1 MTDEDAREISRWHYE
16 PPYDFYDATSDQG
29 DLEELLDVERRQG
42 AYFSAFDEDGSLVG
56 FFQFE
61 SKDKTVDVGLGL
73 RPDFTG
79 RGLGVEYVLAGLEFA
94 RELFSPERFTLSVNY
109 LQRAGHPR
117 LRTRRFPER
126 QCVHAPHQRRRLAFP
141 CDGQGSLKLRRF
153 SGLSFRNL
161 RARVQRT
168 LLTSVGIVLG
178 VGIVFGVLTLSNTM
192 SGTFKNLFTRAYGS
206 ADLTVTAAGGSGG
219 FDQDTVQK
227 VRGFEGVGSAAPR
240 YSFSSSL
247 ILDTQ
252 KNGLPEVSS
261 MRLFG
266 VEPKSARLATGFE
279 LAEGKLPRSGKELT
293 LDGSSAKSAGL
304 GIGDEVTIGTP
315 EGPKKLEV
323 VGLLRIPG
331 GSFGGLAFGM
341 APLSFGQKAFD
352 KRGQISGIAVEAAE
366 GISVSDLRETLDK
379 KLGEGLQVERSET
392 RTQQVSGQLQGFK
405 IALLFFAG
413 TALFVGAFLVFNA
426 LSMTVLERTRELGML
441 RALGSTRAMIARSVV
456 LEAMLLGIFGSLLG
470 VLFGYGMAK
479 GLVYLFG
486 KAFLFEITALILS
499 PFAFVSAI
507 VVGIAVTVVAAL
519 YPAMK
524 AGRVSPV
531 TAMRAR
537 SGGAESRRPRGVSV
551 FAPILGLLLAGA
563 GVPWIYYLAKNL
575 SASLEGFVYASGIV
589 AIIAAFLGISLVIPV
604 LVRPLA
610 ALFSPVLAL
619 LFGVEGRMA
628 AANATRN
635 RARTALTA
643 SALMV
648 GISLVVA
655 FSALGG
661 SLLGSIRDYLDGS
674 LGSDYV
680 VQPTE
685 QTSDAGFSAKLPEE
699 IGRVEGVEKTT
710 SIVSTFRQDGKEVD
724 AVFGVDQNYPEIFRV
739 NYTAGGSD
747 SFSKLEDGDALVGKQ
762 LARDRKLSVGSKIE
776 IPGPKGRKKYEVEG
790 ILDNDVIGGGTG
802 IYLSKETLASDF
814 NETESEFL
822 AVKARPGS
830 NRDALEH
837 RIEDVLEDFPQ
848 FTLYSNAE
856 WKAQIESDFNRQ
868 YVFFYAI
875 MGVSVA
881 VSAFGVVNT
890 LSMSV
895 FERTREIGILRAVGT
910 TRLQIGRLII
920 DEGIVISLIGCLAGV
935 ALGSLLGYLFVQGSG
950 AGGFE
955 IDFYY
960 PKLPALA
967 ALLSG
972 LFIGIFAGLLPALSA
987 ARKSIVEAVQYE

>member
-1 MTDEDAREISRWHYE
+1 
-16 PPYDFYDATSDQG
+16 
-29 DLEELLDVERRQG
+29 V
-42 AYFSAFDEDGSLVG
+42 
-56 FFQFE
+56 
-61 SKDKTVDVGLGL
+61 
-73 RPDFTG
+73 
-79 RGLGVEYVLAGLEFA
+79 
-94 RELFSPERFTLSVNY
+94 
-109 LQRAGHPR
+109 
-117 LRTRRFPER
+117 
-126 QCVHAPHQRRRLAFP
+126 
-141 CDGQGSLKLRRF
+141 KLRRF

-161 RARVQRT
+161 RARAQRT
-168 LLTSVGIVLG
+168 LLTAVGIVLG

-192 SGTFKNLFTRAYGS
+192 SGTFQDLFTRAYGS
-206 ADLTVTAAGGSGG
+206 SDLTVTAAGGSGG
-219 FDQDTVQK
+219 FDQEVAQR
-227 VRGFEGVGSAAPR
+227 VRDHKGVESAAPR

-247 ILDTQ
+247 ILT
-252 KNGLPEVSS
+252 KKKAPPEVRS

-266 VEPKSARLATGFE
+266 VEPRSAGLATGFE
-279 LAEGKLPRSGKELT
+279 LTDGHFPQDRKQLT
-293 LDGSSAKSAGL
+293 LDGGSAESAGL
-304 GIGDEVTIGTP
+304 KLGDKVTVGTP
-315 EGPKKLEV
+315 EGPKKLEL

-341 APLSFGQKAFD
+341 VPLSYGQGVFD

-366 GISVSDLRETLDK
+366 GTSLAGLREGLNRE
-379 KLGEGLQVERSET
+379 LGEGLQVQRSET
-392 RTQQVSGQLQGFK
+392 RTQQVTGQLQGFK

-413 TALFVGAFLVFNA
+413 TSLFVGAFLVFNA

-456 LEAMLLGIFGSLLG
+456 LEAVMLGALGSLLG
-470 VLFGYGMAK
+470 LLFGYGMAK

-486 KAFLFEITALILS
+486 KAFLFEITNLVLS
-499 PFAFVSAI
+499 PFALISAVI
-507 VVGIAVTVVAAL
+507 VGVAVTVFAAL
-519 YPAMK
+519 YPATK

-531 TAMRAR
+531 EAMRAR
-537 SGGAESRRPRGVSV
+537 SGGAAGEKGRSRGLSV
-551 FAPILGLLLAGA
+551 FGPVLGLLLAGA

-575 SASLEGFVYASGIV
+575 SAELEGFVYASGIV
-589 AIIAAFLGISLVIPV
+589 AIIAAFLGISLIIPV

-610 ALFSPVLAL
+610 ALFSPALRL

-661 SLLGSIRDYLDGS
+661 SLLGSIRDYLDSS

-680 VQPTE
+680 VQPT
-685 QTSDAGFSAKLPEE
+685 QQNSDAGFTTKLPDR
-699 IGRVEGVEKTT
+699 IKRVQGVEKTT
-710 SIVSTFRQDGKEVD
+710 SIVSSFRQDGKKLD
-724 AVFGVDQNYPEIFRV
+724 SVFGVDQNYPEIFRV
-739 NYTAGGSD
+739 DYAAGGRG
-747 SFSKLEDGDALVGKQ
+747 SFSRLENGGALVGKQ
-762 LARDRKLSVGSKIE
+762 LAKERKLGVGSKIE
-776 IPGPKGRKKYEVEG
+776 IPGPKGRKKYPIEG
-790 ILDNDVIGGGTG
+790 VLQNDVIGGGTG
-802 IYLSKETLASDF
+802 IYLSKETLADDF

-830 NRDALEH
+830 NRAVLER
-837 RIEDVLEDFPQ
+837 RIEGILEDYPQ
-848 FTLYSNAE
+848 FTVYSNAE

-910 TRLQIGRLII
+910 TRLQVGRLII
-920 DEGIVISLIGCLAGV
+920 DEGIVISLIGCLVGV
-935 ALGSLLGYLFVQGSG
+935 ALGSLLGYLFVRGSG

-960 PKLPALA
+960 PQLPALA

-972 LFIGIFAGLLPALSA
+972 LFIGVFAGLLPARSA

>member
-1 MTDEDAREISRWHYE
+1 
-16 PPYDFYDATSDQG
+16 
-29 DLEELLDVERRQG
+29 V
-42 AYFSAFDEDGSLVG
+42 
-56 FFQFE
+56 
-61 SKDKTVDVGLGL
+61 
-73 RPDFTG
+73 
-79 RGLGVEYVLAGLEFA
+79 
-94 RELFSPERFTLSVNY
+94 
-109 LQRAGHPR
+109 
-117 LRTRRFPER
+117 
-126 QCVHAPHQRRRLAFP
+126 
-141 CDGQGSLKLRRF
+141 KLRRF

-168 LLTSVGIVLG
+168 LLTAVGIVLG

-192 SGTFKNLFTRAYGS
+192 SATFKDLFARAYGS
-206 ADLTVTAAGGSGG
+206 SDLTITAAGGSGG
-219 FDQDTVQK
+219 FDQNVVQK
-227 VRGFEGVGSAAPR
+227 VRGYEGVGSAAPR

-247 ILDTQ
+247 ILE
-252 KNGLPEVSS
+252 KENGLPEVRS

-266 VEPKSARLATGFE
+266 VEPRSASLATGFE
-279 LAEGKLPRSGKELT
+279 LTDGRFPQSGKELT
-293 LDGSSAKSAGL
+293 LDGGSAESAGL
-304 GIGDEVTIGTP
+304 GIGDRVTVGTP
-315 EGPKKLEV
+315 EGPKKLEL

-341 APLSFGQKAFD
+341 VPLSFGQEAFD

-366 GISVSDLRETLDK
+366 GVSISDLRNSLDK

-392 RTQQVSGQLQGFK
+392 RTRQVSGQLQGFK

-413 TALFVGAFLVFNA
+413 TSLFVGAFLVFNA

-441 RALGSTRAMIARSVV
+441 RALGSTRAMIARSVI
-456 LEAMLLGIFGSLLG
+456 LEAMLLGALGSLLG

-486 KAFLFEITALILS
+486 KAFLFKITTLILS
-499 PFAFVSAI
+499 PFALVSAI

-519 YPAMK
+519 HPAMR
-524 AGRVSPV
+524 AGRISPV
-531 TAMRAR
+531 AAMRAR
-537 SGGAESRRPRGVSV
+537 SGGATNGGKRSRGLSIIGPV
-551 FAPILGLLLAGA
+551 LGLVLAGA
-563 GVPWIYYLAKNL
+563 GVPWIYYLARNL
-575 SASLEGFVYASGIV
+575 SANLEGFIYASGIV
-589 AIIAAFLGISLVIPV
+589 AIIAAFLGISLIIPV

-610 ALFSPVLAL
+610 ALFSPALRL

-635 RARTALTA
+635 RGRTALTA

-680 VQPTE
+680 VQPA
-685 QTSDAGFSAKLPEE
+685 QQNSDAGFSAKLPEE
-699 IGRVEGVEKTT
+699 ISRVQGVERTT
-710 SIVSTFRQDGKEVD
+710 SIVSSFRQDGKRVD
-724 AVFGVDQNYPEIFRV
+724 AIFGVDENYPEIFRV
-739 NYTAGGSD
+739 NYAAGGAD
-747 SFSKLEDGDALVGKQ
+747 AFSKLKDGGALVGKQ
-762 LARDRKLSVGSKIE
+762 FAEDRKIGVGSKIE
-776 IPGPKGRKKYEVEG
+776 IPGPKGRKKYPVEG
-790 ILDNDVIGGGTG
+790 ILKNDVIGGGTG
-802 IYLSKETLASDF
+802 IYLSKKTLADDF

-830 NRDALEH
+830 DRDALE
-837 RIEDVLEDFPQ
+837 RKIKEILKDYPQ

-856 WKAQIESDFNRQ
+856 WKAQIENDFNRQ

-920 DEGIVISLIGCLAGV
+920 DEGVVISLIGCLVGV
-935 ALGSLLGYLFVQGSG
+935 ALGSLLGYLFVRGSG

-960 PKLPALA
+960 PRLPALA

-972 LFIGIFAGLLPALSA
+972 LFIGVFAGLLPARSA

>member
-1 MTDEDAREISRWHYE
+1 
-16 PPYDFYDATSDQG
+16 
-29 DLEELLDVERRQG
+29 V
-42 AYFSAFDEDGSLVG
+42 
-56 FFQFE
+56 
-61 SKDKTVDVGLGL
+61 
-73 RPDFTG
+73 
-79 RGLGVEYVLAGLEFA
+79 
-94 RELFSPERFTLSVNY
+94 
-109 LQRAGHPR
+109 
-117 LRTRRFPER
+117 
-126 QCVHAPHQRRRLAFP
+126 
-141 CDGQGSLKLRRF
+141 KLRRF

-168 LLTSVGIVLG
+168 LLTAVGIVLG

-192 SGTFKNLFTRAYGS
+192 SGTFKELFTRAYGS

-219 FDQDTVQK
+219 FDQKAVEE
-227 VRGFEGVGSAAPR
+227 VRGYEGVESAAPR
-240 YSFSSSL
+240 YSLSSSL
-247 ILDTQ
+247 ILYKGQ
-252 KNGLPEVSS
+252 KNSLPEVRS

-266 VEPKSARLATGFE
+266 VEPQSAKLATGFE
-279 LAEGKLPRSGKELT
+279 LTDGHFPRSGTELT
-293 LDGSSAKSAGL
+293 LDGGSAKRSGL
-304 GIGDEVTIGTP
+304 GIGDRVTVGTP
-315 EGPKKLEV
+315 EGPKELRL

-341 APLSFGQKAFD
+341 APLPFAQKAFD
-352 KRGQISGIAVEAAE
+352 KQGQISGIAVEAAE
-366 GISVSDLRETLDK
+366 GVSVSDLGERLDRR
-379 KLGEGLQVERSET
+379 LGEGLQAERSET
-392 RTQQVSGQLQGFK
+392 RTQEISGQLQGFK

-413 TALFVGAFLVFNA
+413 TSLFVGAFLVFNA
-426 LSMTVLERTRELGML
+426 LSMTILERTRELGML
-441 RALGSTRAMIARSVV
+441 RALGSTRAMIARSVIV
-456 LEAMLLGIFGSLLG
+456 EAMLLGVIGSLLG
-470 VLFGYGMAK
+470 VLFGYAMAR

-486 KAFLFEITALILS
+486 RAFLFEITSLVLS
-499 PFAFVSAI
+499 PFALVSAI

-531 TAMRAR
+531 EAMRAR
-537 SGGAESRRPRGVSV
+537 SAGATAETGHSRVVSLLAPV
-551 FAPILGLLLAGA
+551 FGLALAGA
-563 GVPWIYYLAKNL
+563 GIPWIYYLAKNL
-575 SASLEGFVYASGIV
+575 SASLGGLVYASGIA
-589 AIIAAFLGISLVIPV
+589 AIIAAFLGISLVIPI

-610 ALFSPVLAL
+610 ALFSPVLRL

-635 RARTALTA
+635 RGRTALTA

-680 VQPTE
+680 VQPT
-685 QTSDAGFSAKLPEE
+685 QQNSDAGFTAELPEK
-699 IGRVEGVEKTT
+699 IGRVQGVEKTT
-710 SIVSTFRQDGKEVD
+710 SIVSTFRQDGKKVD
-724 AVFGVDQNYPEIFRV
+724 AVFGVDQNYPGIFRV
-739 NYTAGGSD
+739 NYAAGGPD
-747 SFSKLEDGDALVGKQ
+747 AFSRLKNGDALVGKQ
-762 LARDRKLSVGSKIE
+762 LAQDRKLELGSRIE
-776 IPGPKGRKKYEVEG
+776 LLGPKGVKKYRVEG
-790 ILDNDVIGGGTG
+790 ILKNDIVGGGMG
-802 IYLSKETLASDF
+802 IYLSHKILASDF
-814 NETESEFL
+814 NETQSEFL
-822 AVKARPGS
+822 AIKARPGS
-830 NRDALEH
+830 DREVLAH
-837 RIEDVLEDFPQ
+837 RIEAVLEDYPQ

-920 DEGIVISLIGCLAGV
+920 DEGIVISLIGCLIGV

-972 LFIGIFAGLLPALSA
+972 LFIGIFAGLLPARSA
-987 ARKSIVEAVQYE
+987 ARKGIVEAVQYE

>member
-1 MTDEDAREISRWHYE
+1 
-16 PPYDFYDATSDQG
+16 
-29 DLEELLDVERRQG
+29 V
-42 AYFSAFDEDGSLVG
+42 
-56 FFQFE
+56 
-61 SKDKTVDVGLGL
+61 
-73 RPDFTG
+73 
-79 RGLGVEYVLAGLEFA
+79 
-94 RELFSPERFTLSVNY
+94 
-109 LQRAGHPR
+109 
-117 LRTRRFPER
+117 
-126 QCVHAPHQRRRLAFP
+126 
-141 CDGQGSLKLRRF
+141 KLRRF

-168 LLTSVGIVLG
+168 LLTAVGIVLG

-192 SGTFKNLFTRAYGS
+192 SGTFEELFTRAYGS
-206 ADLTVTAAGGSGG
+206 ADLTITAAGGSGG
-219 FDQDTVQK
+219 FDQNAVEE
-227 VRGFEGVGSAAPR
+227 VRGYEGVESAAPR
-240 YSFSSSL
+240 YSLSSSL
-247 ILDTQ
+247 ILDTRRE
-252 KNGLPEVSS
+252 NGLPEVRS

-266 VEPKSARLATGFE
+266 VEPQSAKLATGFE
-279 LAEGKLPRSGKELT
+279 LTDGHFPRSGKELT
-293 LDGSSAKSAGL
+293 LDGGSAKRSGL
-304 GIGDEVTIGTP
+304 RIGDRVTVGTP
-315 EGPKKLEV
+315 EGPKELTL

-341 APLSFGQKAFD
+341 APLPFAQKAFD
-352 KRGQISGIAVEAAE
+352 KQGQISGIAVEAAA
-366 GISVSDLRETLDK
+366 GVSVSDLGKRLDRR
-379 KLGEGLQVERSET
+379 LGEGLQAERSET
-392 RTQQVSGQLQGFK
+392 RTQEISGQLQGFK

-413 TALFVGAFLVFNA
+413 TSLFVGAFLVFNA
-426 LSMTVLERTRELGML
+426 LSMTILERTRELGML
-441 RALGSTRAMIARSVV
+441 RALGSTRAMIARSVIV
-456 LEAMLLGIFGSLLG
+456 EAMLLGVIGSLLG
-470 VLFGYGMAK
+470 VLFGYGMAR

-486 KAFLFEITALILS
+486 RAYLFEITSLILS

-519 YPAMK
+519 YPAVK

-531 TAMRAR
+531 EAMRAR
-537 SGGAESRRPRGVSV
+537 SAGAAKTGHSRGLSLLAPV
-551 FAPILGLLLAGA
+551 FGLALAGA
-563 GVPWIYYLAKNL
+563 GMPWIYYLAKNL
-575 SASLEGFVYASGIV
+575 SASLGGLVYASGIA

-610 ALFSPVLAL
+610 ALFSPVLRL

-635 RARTALTA
+635 RGRTALTA

-680 VQPTE
+680 VQPT
-685 QTSDAGFSAKLPEE
+685 QQNSDAGFSSELPGK
-699 IGRVEGVEKTT
+699 IGRVQGVEKTT
-710 SIVSTFRQDGKEVD
+710 SIVSTFRQNGKKVD
-724 AVFGVDQNYPEIFRV
+724 AVFGVDQNYPGIFRV
-739 NYTAGGSD
+739 NYAAGGPD
-747 SFSKLEDGDALVGKQ
+747 AFSRLKNGNALVGKQ
-762 LARDRKLSVGSKIE
+762 LAKERKLAVGSRIE
-776 IPGPKGRKKYEVEG
+776 LLGPEGEKKYRVEG
-790 ILDNDVIGGGTG
+790 ILKNDIVGGGMG
-802 IYLSKETLASDF
+802 IYLSKGILASDF
-814 NETESEFL
+814 NETQSEFL
-822 AVKARPGS
+822 AIKARSGS
-830 NRDALEH
+830 DREALAR
-837 RIEDVLEDFPQ
+837 RIEAVLEDYPQ

-920 DEGIVISLIGCLAGV
+920 DEGIVISLIGCLIGV

-960 PKLPALA
+960 PRLPALA

-972 LFIGIFAGLLPALSA
+972 LFIGVFAGLLPARSA
-987 ARKSIVEAVQYE
+987 ARKGIVEAVQYE

>member
-1 MTDEDAREISRWHYE
+1 
-16 PPYDFYDATSDQG
+16 
-29 DLEELLDVERRQG
+29 
-42 AYFSAFDEDGSLVG
+42 
-56 FFQFE
+56 
-61 SKDKTVDVGLGL
+61 
-73 RPDFTG
+73 
-79 RGLGVEYVLAGLEFA
+79 
-94 RELFSPERFTLSVNY
+94 
-109 LQRAGHPR
+109 
-117 LRTRRFPER
+117 
-126 QCVHAPHQRRRLAFP
+126 
-141 CDGQGSLKLRRF
+141 
-153 SGLSFRNL
+153 SFRNL
-161 RARVQRT
+161 RARIQRT
-168 LLTSVGIVLG
+168 LLTAIGIVLG
-178 VGIVFGVLTLSNTM
+178 VGIVFGVITLSDTM
-192 SGTFKNLFTRAYGS
+192 SGTFKELFTRAYGS

-219 FDQDTVQK
+219 FDQKVVEK
-227 VRGFEGVGSAAPR
+227 VRGYEGVRSAAPR
-240 YSFSSSL
+240 YSLSSSL
-247 ILDTQ
+247 ILER
-252 KNGLPEVSS
+252 KNRLPEVRT

-266 VEPKSARLATGFE
+266 VEPESAKLATGFE
-279 LAEGKLPRSGKELT
+279 LTGGHFPRSGTQLT
-293 LDGSSAKSAGL
+293 LDGGSAKSAGL
-304 GIGDEVTIGTP
+304 RIGDRVTVGTP
-315 EGPKKLEV
+315 EGPRKLKL

-341 APLSFGQKAFD
+341 TPLPFAQRAFD
-352 KRGQISGIAVEAAE
+352 KQGQISGIAVEATDDV
-366 GISVSDLRETLDK
+366 SVSELKVRLDK

-392 RTQQVSGQLQGFK
+392 RTQEISGQLQGFK
-405 IALLFFAG
+405 LALLFFAG
-413 TALFVGAFLVFNA
+413 TSLFVGAFLVFNA

-441 RALGSTRAMIARSVV
+441 RALGSTRAMIARSVIV
-456 LEAMLLGIFGSLLG
+456 EAALLGVLGSVLG

-486 KAFLFEITALILS
+486 KAFLFEITTLVLT
-499 PFAFVSAI
+499 PFALVSAI

-519 YPAMK
+519 YPALR

-531 TAMRAR
+531 EAMRAR
-537 SGGAESRRPRGVSV
+537 SGIKTTETKRSRGVLR
-551 FAPILGLLLAGA
+551 FAPVLGFLLAGA

-575 SASLEGFVYASGIV
+575 SSDLGGLVYASGIT

-610 ALFSPVLAL
+610 ALFSPLLRL

-635 RARTALTA
+635 RGRTALTA

-661 SLLGSIRDYLDGS
+661 SLLSSIRDYLDGS

-680 VQPTE
+680 VQPT
-685 QTSDAGFSAKLPEE
+685 QQNSDAGFSAKLPEE
-699 IGRVEGVEKTT
+699 VNHVPGVEKTT
-710 SIVSTFRQDGKEVD
+710 SIVSTFRREGQKVSL
-724 AVFGVDQNYPEIFRV
+724 VFGVDENYPEIFRV
-739 NYTAGGSD
+739 NYASGGPD
-747 SFSKLEDGDALVGKQ
+747 AFSKVEDGGALVGKQ
-762 LARDRKLSVGSKIE
+762 IAEDRNLSVGSKIKL
-776 IPGPKGRKKYEVEG
+776 PGPQGVKKYKVEG
-790 ILDNDVIGGGTG
+790 IIKNDIIGGGMG
-802 IYLSKETLASDF
+802 IYMSKGTLASDF

-822 AVKARPGS
+822 AIKAEPGS
-830 NRDALEH
+830 DRDALAR
-837 RIEDVLEDFPQ
+837 RINKVLKDYPQ

-920 DEGIVISLIGCLAGV
+920 DEGIVISLIGCLVGV

-960 PKLPALA
+960 PRLPALA

-972 LFIGIFAGLLPALSA
+972 LFIGVFAGLLPARSA
-987 ARKSIVEAVQYE
+987 ARKDIVEAVQYE

>member
-1 MTDEDAREISRWHYE
+1 M
-16 PPYDFYDATSDQG
+16 
-29 DLEELLDVERRQG
+29 
-42 AYFSAFDEDGSLVG
+42 
-56 FFQFE
+56 
-61 SKDKTVDVGLGL
+61 
-73 RPDFTG
+73 
-79 RGLGVEYVLAGLEFA
+79 
-94 RELFSPERFTLSVNY
+94 
-109 LQRAGHPR
+109 
-117 LRTRRFPER
+117 
-126 QCVHAPHQRRRLAFP
+126 
-141 CDGQGSLKLRRF
+141 KLRRF

-168 LLTSVGIVLG
+168 LLTAVGIVLG

-192 SGTFKNLFTRAYGS
+192 SGTFKELFTRAYGS
-206 ADLTVTAAGGSGG
+206 SDLVVTAAGGSGG
-219 FDQDTVQK
+219 FDQKTVEK
-227 VRGFEGVGSAAPR
+227 VRGYTGVASAAPR

-247 ILDTQ
+247 ILH
-252 KNGLPEVSS
+252 KKKLGPPEVRS

-266 VEPKSARLATGFE
+266 VEPKSAGLATGFE
-279 LAEGKLPRSGKELT
+279 LTRGHFPRSGKELT
-293 LDGSSAKSAGL
+293 LDGGSAKSAGL
-304 GIGDEVTIGTP
+304 EIGDTVTVGTP
-315 EGPKKLEV
+315 EGPKKLEL

-341 APLSFGQKAFD
+341 VPLPFGQKAFD
-352 KRGQISGIAVEAAE
+352 KKGQISGISVEAAD
-366 GISVSDLRETLDK
+366 GVSDLRGELDK
-379 KLGEGLQVERSET
+379 ELGKGLQVERSET
-392 RTQQVSGQLQGFK
+392 RTQQVSGQLQGFT

-413 TALFVGAFLVFNA
+413 TSLFVGAFLVFNA

-441 RALGSTRAMIARSVV
+441 RALGSTRAMIARSVIV
-456 LEAMLLGIFGSLLG
+456 EAILLGILGSFLG
-470 VLFGYGMAK
+470 VLFGYGMAR

-486 KAFLFEITALILS
+486 KAFLFEITDLALS
-499 PFAFVSAI
+499 PFALVSAV

-519 YPAMK
+519 YPALN

-531 TAMRAR
+531 EAMRAR
-537 SGGAESRRPRGVSV
+537 SGGVAGEGRRSSV
-551 FAPILGLLLAGA
+551 FSVLGPVLGLLLAGA

-575 SASLEGFVYASGIV
+575 SSSLEGLVYASGIV
-589 AIIAAFLGISLVIPV
+589 AIIAAFLGVSLIIPV
-604 LVRPLA
+604 LVGPLA
-610 ALFSPVLAL
+610 WLFSPAL
-619 LFGVEGRMA
+619 RLFFGVEGTMA

-635 RARTALTA
+635 RGRTALTA

-661 SLLGSIRDYLDGS
+661 SLLGSIRDYLDDS

-680 VQPTE
+680 VQPT
-685 QTSDAGFSAKLPEE
+685 QQNSDAGFSAKLPGE
-699 IGRVEGVEKTT
+699 IDRVDGVEKTT
-710 SIVSTFRQDGKEVD
+710 SIVSSFRQDGKKVD
-724 AVFGVDQNYPEIFRV
+724 SVFGVDENYPEIFRV
-739 NYTAGGSD
+739 NYAAGGPNA
-747 SFSKLEDGDALVGKQ
+747 FSTLKDGGALIGKQ
-762 LARDRKLSVGSKIE
+762 LAEDRNLGVGSRIE
-776 IPGPKGRKKYEVEG
+776 IPGPKGRKKYPVEG
-790 ILDNDVIGGGTG
+790 ILKNDLIGGGTG
-802 IYLSKETLASDF
+802 IYLSKEVLASDF

-830 NRDALEH
+830 NRGALEH
-837 RIEDVLEDFPQ
+837 RIREVLKDYPQ

-920 DEGIVISLIGCLAGV
+920 DEGVVISLIGCLVGV
-935 ALGSLLGYLFVQGSG
+935 ALGSLLGYLFVRGSG

-972 LFIGIFAGLLPALSA
+972 LFIGIFAGLLPARSA

>member
-1 MTDEDAREISRWHYE
+1 
-16 PPYDFYDATSDQG
+16 
-29 DLEELLDVERRQG
+29 V
-42 AYFSAFDEDGSLVG
+42 
-56 FFQFE
+56 
-61 SKDKTVDVGLGL
+61 
-73 RPDFTG
+73 
-79 RGLGVEYVLAGLEFA
+79 
-94 RELFSPERFTLSVNY
+94 
-109 LQRAGHPR
+109 
-117 LRTRRFPER
+117 
-126 QCVHAPHQRRRLAFP
+126 
-141 CDGQGSLKLRRF
+141 KLRRF

-161 RARVQRT
+161 RARAQRT
-168 LLTSVGIVLG
+168 LLTAVGIVLG

-192 SGTFKNLFTRAYGS
+192 SGTFQDLFTRAYGS
-206 ADLTVTAAGGSGG
+206 SDLTVTAAGGSGG
-219 FDQDTVQK
+219 FDQEVAQR
-227 VRGFEGVGSAAPR
+227 VRDHKGVESAAPR

-247 ILDTQ
+247 ILT
-252 KNGLPEVSS
+252 KKKAPPEVRS

-266 VEPKSARLATGFE
+266 VEPRSAGLATGFE
-279 LAEGKLPRSGKELT
+279 LTDGHFPQDRKQLT
-293 LDGSSAKSAGL
+293 LDGGSAESAGL
-304 GIGDEVTIGTP
+304 KLGDKVTVGTP
-315 EGPKKLEV
+315 EGPKKLEL

-341 APLSFGQKAFD
+341 VPLSYGQGVFD

-366 GISVSDLRETLDK
+366 GTSLAGLREGLNRE
-379 KLGEGLQVERSET
+379 LGEGLQVQRSET
-392 RTQQVSGQLQGFK
+392 RTQQVTGQLQGFK

-413 TALFVGAFLVFNA
+413 TSLFVGAFLVFNA

-456 LEAMLLGIFGSLLG
+456 LEAVMLGALGSLLG
-470 VLFGYGMAK
+470 LLFGYGMAK

-486 KAFLFEITALILS
+486 KAFLFEITNLVLS
-499 PFAFVSAI
+499 PFALISAVI
-507 VVGIAVTVVAAL
+507 VGVAVTVFAAL
-519 YPAMK
+519 YPATK

-531 TAMRAR
+531 EAMRAR
-537 SGGAESRRPRGVSV
+537 SGGAAGEKGRSRGLSV
-551 FAPILGLLLAGA
+551 FGPVLGLLLAGA

-575 SASLEGFVYASGIV
+575 SAELEGFVYASGIV
-589 AIIAAFLGISLVIPV
+589 AIIAAFLGISLIIPV

-610 ALFSPVLAL
+610 ALFSPALRL

-661 SLLGSIRDYLDGS
+661 SLLGSIRDYLDSS

-680 VQPTE
+680 VQPT
-685 QTSDAGFSAKLPEE
+685 QQNSDAGFTTKLPDR
-699 IGRVEGVEKTT
+699 IKRVQGVEKTT
-710 SIVSTFRQDGKEVD
+710 SIVSSFRQDGKKLD
-724 AVFGVDQNYPEIFRV
+724 SVFGVDQNYPEIFRV
-739 NYTAGGSD
+739 DYAAGGRG
-747 SFSKLEDGDALVGKQ
+747 SFSRLENGGALVGKQ
-762 LARDRKLSVGSKIE
+762 LAKERKLGVGSKIE
-776 IPGPKGRKKYEVEG
+776 IPGPKGRKKYPIEG
-790 ILDNDVIGGGTG
+790 VLQNDVIGGGTG
-802 IYLSKETLASDF
+802 IYLSKETLADDF

-830 NRDALEH
+830 NRAVLER
-837 RIEDVLEDFPQ
+837 RIEGILEDYPQ
-848 FTLYSNAE
+848 FTVYSNAE

-910 TRLQIGRLII
+910 TRLQVGRLII
-920 DEGIVISLIGCLAGV
+920 DEGIVISLIGCLVGV
-935 ALGSLLGYLFVQGSG
+935 ALGSLLGYLFVRGSG

-960 PKLPALA
+960 PQLPSLA

-972 LFIGIFAGLLPALSA
+972 LFIGVFAGLLPARSA

>member
-1 MTDEDAREISRWHYE
+1 
-16 PPYDFYDATSDQG
+16 
-29 DLEELLDVERRQG
+29 V
-42 AYFSAFDEDGSLVG
+42 
-56 FFQFE
+56 
-61 SKDKTVDVGLGL
+61 K
-73 RPDFTG
+73 
-79 RGLGVEYVLAGLEFA
+79 
-94 RELFSPERFTLSVNY
+94 
-109 LQRAGHPR
+109 
-117 LRTRRFPER
+117 
-126 QCVHAPHQRRRLAFP
+126 
-141 CDGQGSLKLRRF
+141 LKRF
-153 SGLSFRNL
+153 SGLSLRNL
-161 RARVQRT
+161 RARFQRT
-168 LLTSVGIVLG
+168 LLTAIGIVLG

-192 SGTFKNLFTRAYGS
+192 SGTFTELFTRAYGT

-219 FDQDTVQK
+219 FEQK
-227 VRGFEGVGSAAPR
+227 AVEEVRSYEEVESAAPR
-240 YSFSSSL
+240 YSLSSSL
-247 ILDTQ
+247 ILDKGQ

-266 VEPKSARLATGFE
+266 IEPRSAKLATGFE
-279 LAEGKLPRSGKELT
+279 LTDGHFPRSGNELT
-293 LDGSSAKSAGL
+293 LDGGSAKRSGL
-304 GIGDEVTIGTP
+304 HIGDKLTVGTP
-315 EGPKKLEV
+315 EGPKKLKL

-341 APLSFGQKAFD
+341 APLPFVQNAFD
-352 KRGQISGIAVEAAE
+352 KRGQISGISVEAAE
-366 GISVSDLRETLDK
+366 GVSVSDLEEKLDRV
-379 KLGEGLQVERSET
+379 LGEGLQAERSEK
-392 RTQQVSGQLQGFK
+392 RTQEVSSQLQGFK

-413 TALFVGAFLVFNA
+413 TSLFVGAFLVFNA
-426 LSMTVLERTRELGML
+426 LSMTILERTRELGML
-441 RALGSTRAMIARSVV
+441 RALGSTRTMIARSVIV
-456 LEAMLLGIFGSLLG
+456 EAMLLGVLGSLLG
-470 VLFGYGMAK
+470 VLFGYGMAR

-486 KAFLFEITALILS
+486 RAFLFEITSLVLS
-499 PFAFVSAI
+499 PFALISAI

-531 TAMRAR
+531 EAMRAR
-537 SGGAESRRPRGVSV
+537 SAGAAETGHSRGLSLLAPV
-551 FAPILGLLLAGA
+551 FGLVLAGA
-563 GVPWIYYLAKNL
+563 GIPWIYFLAKNL
-575 SASLEGFVYASGIV
+575 SASLDGLIYASGIA
-589 AIIAAFLGISLVIPV
+589 AIIAAFLGISLVIPI

-610 ALFSPVLAL
+610 ALFSPMLRL

-635 RARTALTA
+635 RGRTALTA

-680 VQPTE
+680 VQPT
-685 QTSDAGFSAKLPEE
+685 QQNSDDGFSATLPGK
-699 IGRVEGVEKTT
+699 IGRVHGVEKTT
-710 SIVSTFRQDGKEVD
+710 SIVSTFRQDGKKVD

-739 NYTAGGSD
+739 DYASGGPD
-747 SFSKLEDGDALVGKQ
+747 AFSKLKNGDAVIGKQ
-762 LARDRKLSVGSKIE
+762 LAKDRGLDLGSRME
-776 IPGPKGRKKYEVEG
+776 IPGPKGRKQYRVEG
-790 ILDNDVIGGGTG
+790 ILENDIVGGGMG
-802 IYLSKETLASDF
+802 IYLSQEILASDF
-814 NETESEFL
+814 NETQSEFL
-822 AVKARPGS
+822 AIKARPGS
-830 NRDALEH
+830 DREALAR
-837 RIEDVLEDFPQ
+837 RIEDVLKDYPQ

-920 DEGIVISLIGCLAGV
+920 DEGIVISLIGCLIGV

-972 LFIGIFAGLLPALSA
+972 LFIGIFAGLLPARSA
-987 ARKSIVEAVQYE
+987 ARKGIVDAVQYE

>member
-1 MTDEDAREISRWHYE
+1 M
-16 PPYDFYDATSDQG
+16 
-29 DLEELLDVERRQG
+29 
-42 AYFSAFDEDGSLVG
+42 
-56 FFQFE
+56 
-61 SKDKTVDVGLGL
+61 K
-73 RPDFTG
+73 
-79 RGLGVEYVLAGLEFA
+79 
-94 RELFSPERFTLSVNY
+94 
-109 LQRAGHPR
+109 
-117 LRTRRFPER
+117 
-126 QCVHAPHQRRRLAFP
+126 
-141 CDGQGSLKLRRF
+141 LKRF
-153 SGLSFRNL
+153 SGLSVRNL
-161 RARVQRT
+161 RARLQRT
-168 LLTSVGIVLG
+168 LLTTVGIVLG
-178 VGIVFGVLTLSNTM
+178 VGIVFGVLTLSDTM
-192 SGTFKNLFTRAYGS
+192 SGTFNDLFSRAYGA

-219 FDQDTVQK
+219 FDEGVAQK
-227 VRGFEGVGSAAPR
+227 VRGYEGVESAAPR
-240 YSFSSSL
+240 YALSSSL
-247 ILDTQ
+247 ILERKD
-252 KNGLPEVSS
+252 KLPDVRG

-266 VEPKSARLATGFE
+266 VEPASAELATGFE
-279 LAEGKLPRSGKELT
+279 LTDGRFPRKGGELT
-293 LDGSSAKSAGL
+293 LDGGSAEAAGL
-304 GIGDEVTIGTP
+304 EIGDKVTIGTP
-315 EGPKKLEV
+315 EGPEELEL

-341 APLSFGQKAFD
+341 APLPFAQEAFD

-366 GISVSDLRETLDK
+366 GVPASDLKERLNER
-379 KLGEGLQVERSET
+379 LGEGLQAERSET
-392 RTQQVSGQLQGFK
+392 RTQEISGQLQGFK
-405 IALLFFAG
+405 LALLFFAG
-413 TALFVGAFLVFNA
+413 TSLFVGAFLVFNA
-426 LSMTVLERTRELGML
+426 LSMTILERTRELGML

-456 LEAMLLGIFGSLLG
+456 AEALLLGVIGSVLG

-479 GLVYLFG
+479 GLVFLFG
-486 KAFLFEITALILS
+486 KAFLFEITTLVLT
-499 PFAFVSAI
+499 PFALVSAI

-519 YPAMK
+519 YPALR

-531 TAMRAR
+531 EAMRAR
-537 SGGAESRRPRGVSV
+537 SGGTIRRTDGIVRL
-551 FAPILGLLLAGA
+551 APLLGLVLTGV
-563 GVPWIYYLAKNL
+563 GVPWIYFLAKNL
-575 SASLEGFVYASGIV
+575 SANLGGLVYASGIA

-604 LVRPLA
+604 LVGPLA
-610 ALFSPVLAL
+610 ALFSPVLRL

-635 RARTALTA
+635 RGRTALTA

-680 VQPTE
+680 VQPT
-685 QTSDAGFSAKLPEE
+685 QQNSDAGFSAELPRE
-699 IGRVEGVEKTT
+699 IGRVPGVERTT
-710 SIVSTFRQDGKEVD
+710 SIVSTFRRDGSKVSL
-724 AVFGVDQNYPEIFRV
+724 VFGVDENYPRIFRLG
-739 NYTAGGSD
+739 YAAGGPD
-747 SFSKLEDGDALVGKQ
+747 AFSKLGDGGALVGKQ
-762 LARDRKLSVGSKIE
+762 LAAERDLAVGSE
-776 IPGPKGRKKYEVEG
+776 IKLPGPKGVKEYGVEG
-790 ILDNDVIGGGTG
+790 IVKNDVIGGGTG
-802 IYLSKETLASDF
+802 IYLSKETVARDF

-822 AVKARPGS
+822 AIKAEAGS
-830 NRDALEH
+830 DRDALSR
-837 RIEDVLEDFPQ
+837 RIEGTLRDYPQ

-856 WKAQIESDFNRQ
+856 WKARIESDFNRQ

-920 DEGIVISLIGCLAGV
+920 DEGIVISLIGCLVGV

-972 LFIGIFAGLLPALSA
+972 LFIGVFAGLFPARSA
-987 ARKSIVEAVQYE
+987 ASKDIVEAVQYE

>member
-1 MTDEDAREISRWHYE
+1 
-16 PPYDFYDATSDQG
+16 
-29 DLEELLDVERRQG
+29 V
-42 AYFSAFDEDGSLVG
+42 
-56 FFQFE
+56 
-61 SKDKTVDVGLGL
+61 
-73 RPDFTG
+73 
-79 RGLGVEYVLAGLEFA
+79 
-94 RELFSPERFTLSVNY
+94 
-109 LQRAGHPR
+109 
-117 LRTRRFPER
+117 
-126 QCVHAPHQRRRLAFP
+126 
-141 CDGQGSLKLRRF
+141 KLRRF

-168 LLTSVGIVLG
+168 LLTAVGIVLG

-192 SGTFKNLFTRAYGS
+192 SGTFKELFTRAYGS

-219 FDQDTVQK
+219 FDQKAVEE
-227 VRGFEGVGSAAPR
+227 VRGYEGVESAAPR
-240 YSFSSSL
+240 YSLSSSL
-247 ILDTQ
+247 ILDKGQ
-252 KNGLPEVSS
+252 KNSLPEVRS

-266 VEPKSARLATGFE
+266 VEPQSAKLATGFE
-279 LAEGKLPRSGKELT
+279 LTDGHFPRSGTELT
-293 LDGSSAKSAGL
+293 LDGGSAKRSGL
-304 GIGDEVTIGTP
+304 GIGDRVTVGTP
-315 EGPKKLEV
+315 EGPKELRL

-341 APLSFGQKAFD
+341 APLPFAQKAFD
-352 KRGQISGIAVEAAE
+352 KQGQISGIAVEAAE
-366 GISVSDLRETLDK
+366 GVSVSDLGERLDRR
-379 KLGEGLQVERSET
+379 LGEGLQAERSET
-392 RTQQVSGQLQGFK
+392 RTQEISGQLQGFK

-413 TALFVGAFLVFNA
+413 TSLFVGAFLVFNA
-426 LSMTVLERTRELGML
+426 LSMTILERTRELGML
-441 RALGSTRAMIARSVV
+441 RALGSTRAMIARSVIV
-456 LEAMLLGIFGSLLG
+456 EAMLLGVIGSLLG
-470 VLFGYGMAK
+470 VLFGYAMAR

-486 KAFLFEITALILS
+486 RAFLFEITSVVLS
-499 PFAFVSAI
+499 PFALVSAI

-531 TAMRAR
+531 EAMRAR
-537 SGGAESRRPRGVSV
+537 SAGATAETGHSRVVSLLAPV
-551 FAPILGLLLAGA
+551 FGLALAGA
-563 GVPWIYYLAKNL
+563 GIPWIYYLAKNL
-575 SASLEGFVYASGIV
+575 SASLGGLVYASGIA
-589 AIIAAFLGISLVIPV
+589 AIIAAFLGISLVIPI

-610 ALFSPVLAL
+610 ALFSPVLRL

-635 RARTALTA
+635 RGRTALTA

-680 VQPTE
+680 VQPT
-685 QTSDAGFSAKLPEE
+685 QQNSDAGFTAELPEK
-699 IGRVEGVEKTT
+699 IGRVQGVEKTT
-710 SIVSTFRQDGKEVD
+710 SIVSTFRQNGKKVD
-724 AVFGVDQNYPEIFRV
+724 AVFGVDQNYPGIFRV
-739 NYTAGGSD
+739 NYAAGGPD
-747 SFSKLEDGDALVGKQ
+747 AFSRLKNGDALVGKQ
-762 LARDRKLSVGSKIE
+762 LAQDRKLELGSRIE
-776 IPGPKGRKKYEVEG
+776 LLGPKGVKKYRVEG
-790 ILDNDVIGGGTG
+790 ILKNDIVGGGMG
-802 IYLSKETLASDF
+802 IYLSQEILASDF
-814 NETESEFL
+814 NETQSEFL
-822 AVKARPGS
+822 AIKARPGS
-830 NRDALEH
+830 DREVLAH
-837 RIEDVLEDFPQ
+837 RIEAVLEDYPQ

-920 DEGIVISLIGCLAGV
+920 DEGIVISLIGCLIGV

-972 LFIGIFAGLLPALSA
+972 LFIGIFAGLLPARSA
-987 ARKSIVEAVQYE
+987 ARKGIVEAVQYE